1 METLSGKKV
10 FITGA
15 ASGIGRST
23 AVSMGALGC
32 RLFITDIDEAGLK
45 KTSEMISN
53 AGGEVCLAKA
63 FNVADYQAM
72 ADFAKEIHA
81 GGPLDILVNVAGI
94 ALFSQIEDMKHSDW
108 EKVINVNLWGV
119 IHGIECF
126 VPEMIRAGK
135 GGHIVSVSSTAGIIG
150 LPWHSVYAGTKHA
163 VVGISE
169 VLRYDLKKHNIGVSV
184 ICPGAVKTG
193 MVQTVEIHA
202 SQASKENLR
211 DFFIK
216 FAVTPEKV
224 ADIIVD
230 AIRTRKFLVITS
242 IDIKLLYFLKRCC
255 FPLYNLVMLYLT
267 RLIDKMLKREV

>member
-1 METLSGKKV
+1 
-10 FITGA
+10 
-15 ASGIGRST
+15 
-23 AVSMGALGC
+23 
-32 RLFITDIDEAGLK
+32 
-45 KTSEMISN
+45 
-53 AGGEVCLAKA
+53 
-63 FNVADYQAM
+63 
-72 ADFAKEIHA
+72 
-81 GGPLDILVNVAGI
+81 
-94 ALFSQIEDMKHSDW
+94 MKHSDW
-108 EKVINVNLWGV
+108 QKVINVNLWGV

-150 LPWHSVYAGTKHA
+150 LPWHAVYASTKHA
-163 VVGISE
+163 VVGLSE

-193 MVQTVEIHA
+193 MMQTVEIHA

-211 DFFIK
+211 DSFIK

-230 AIRTRKFLVITS
+230 AIHTRKFLVITS

-255 FPLYNLVMLYLT
+255 FPLYHLVMLYLT
-267 RLIDKMLKREV
+267 RFIDKLLKKEV